1 MNCGPK
7 AMIGSK
13 PRPQLTEAY
22 QSTCNAKDHL
32 LLSQDTRHPLLF
44 GKKLLLVGRDVLIV
58 GPVARWITPS
68 CYLLQLGLKFL
79 SVTLKI
85 ASSFC
90 YFALTR

>member
-1 MNCGPK
+1 MDCSPK

-13 PRPQLTEAY
+13 PRPQLTEPY

-32 LLSQDTRHPLLF
+32 LLGQDTRHPFLF
-44 GKKLLLVGRDVLIV
+44 DKKLVLVGGDVLIV
-58 GPVARWITPS
+58 GPVALWVTPS
-68 CYLLQLGLKFL
+68 GYLLQLGLKFL

-85 ASSFC
+85 GSPFC